1 MTMRAGTS
9 WTPDED
15 AALRV
20 LVANGMTDGVIG
32 RGMGR
37 TPDAVKMRRLRLRVL
52 RGCQADVSRLAL
64 ANSAD
69 HRPERQTVPSPHL
82 EPHYR
87 PWLCPP
93 VTKTTEV
100 IGALSCWSGWLPMRA
115 RMEVLEQRDAA
126 RDARDLALYV
136 FDADGRWVG
145 RRGEGVAA

>member
-52 RGCQADVSRLAL
+52 RGMQADVSRLAL

-69 HRPERQTVPSPHL
+69 HRPERQAFVSPHL
-82 EPHYR
+82 VPHYR
-87 PWLCPP
+87 PWPCPA

-100 IGALSCWSGWLPMRA
+100 IGAASCWDSWLPMRA
-115 RMEVLEQRDAA
+115 RMADLEQRDAA
-126 RDARDLALYV
+126 RDARDRELYL

-145 RRGEGVAA
+145 RRSEGVAA